1 MADWKISRRRGMC
14 TSCERDFDDG
24 ERHLSSL
31 RVTAEGLERADLCQ
45 GCQEEGGAP
54 VGGAAGAQD
63 LFWWATRYEAERRR
77 TVQLD
82 LESLERL
89 FLELEGND
97 LERLQELR
105 YVLCLILMRKRRL
118 KVERV
123 LRTAEGEAFRV
134 KRPRRD
140 ERYEVRIF
148 DFTPERMAEIRTE
161 MQSIFDGAEVVE
173 GVDLAEIPG
182 EIEAP
187 PGAETGEAPVEEAG

>member
-1 MADWKISRRRGMC
+1 MADWKISRRRGAC
-14 TSCERDFDDG
+14 TFCERDFEDG

-31 RVTAEGLERADLCQ
+31 RVTVEGLVRADLCQ
-45 GCQEEGGAP
+45 ACQDGPALDGDTEGKE
-54 VGGAAGAQD
+54 
-63 LFWWATRYEAERRR
+63 LFWWVTRYEAERKR

-97 LERLQELR
+97 VERLQELR

-123 LRTAEGEAFRV
+123 LRTADGEAFRV

-161 MQSIFDGAEVVE
+161 MQSIFDGAEAIS
-173 GVDLAEIPG
+173 GVDLSGEPEVAEATPQGGAAG
-182 EIEAP
+182 EVP
-187 PGAETGEAPVEEAG
+187 AEDAG